1 VVNFLKS
8 TDFSSDLQFANNNES
23 KIMKEIVFKFFIG
36 ILVIGWLK
44 LLNLFDTIAI

>member
-1 VVNFLKS
+1 LKS
-8 TDFSSDLQFANNNES
+8 TDFSSDLQFTNNREN
-23 KIMKEIVFKFFIG
+23 KMKKEIVFKFFIG